1 MTANTQISTLTFF
14 KFSSLWQKIWA
25 FHMMLFAH
33 IPLRKVK
40 GVSFY
45 KLMGSGKDKGFNPY
59 PDWSVYCLLQ
69 VWDTE
74 EQAQSF
80 FAHAPILKAYS
91 KHTQERYTLYMKTI
105 ASHGTW
111 DVKQPF
117 EKTTELNPA
126 APIAIITRASIKW
139 NCLFRFWRY
148 VPKSHEAMDSNKGLI
163 FTKGIGEAPLLQMA
177 TFSLWKD
184 IEGVK
189 EFAYKSAQHK
199 EAIKLTR
206 ELQWYSEEQF
216 SRFHPYKEEGTWG
229 GQQLLPTIPSIQ

>member
-25 FHMMLFAH
+25 FHMMLLAH

-74 EQAQSF
+74 AQAKSF
-80 FAHAPILKAYS
+80 FAHAPIIKAYT

-111 DVKQPF
+111 DGKQPF
-117 EKTTELNPA
+117 EKTTELNPT
-126 APIAIITRASIKW
+126 APIAIITRASINGIAYFVFGAMYQNRTKPW
-139 NCLFRFWRY
+139 IVIRDLF
-148 VPKSHEAMDSNKGLI
+148 
-163 FTKGIGEAPLLQMA
+163 LQKVLA
-177 TFSLWKD
+177 
-184 IEGVK
+184 
-189 EFAYKSAQHK
+189 
-199 EAIKLTR
+199 R
-206 ELQWYSEEQF
+206 
-216 SRFHPYKEEGTWG
+216 HPYCKW
-229 GQQLLPTIPSIQ
+229 LPSVYGKI